1 MKSLGVAAMLVA
13 SAPLWTAPSDADA
26 PPSPVPSTVPAAP
39 RATVLQREFDAARS
53 AWMAAT
59 PSSTQSLPLVHEF
72 CRLAY
77 DLATVQARHADRARI
92 TRLGIDAAEAS
103 LVHHP
108 QSAPTWYYLALNL
121 GELAR
126 TKSLGALKL
135 LPRIRD
141 GLEAARTLDEL
152 LDGAGPDRTLGLLYL
167 EAPGWPAS
175 LGSRTKAREHFLKA
189 VALAPDYPGNHLCL
203 ADALLRWNERDAAK
217 AQLLALDGIW
227 TQARARLSGP
237 RWEPDWSEWSQRRDA
252 LRRSLDG
259 TP

>member
-1 MKSLGVAAMLVA
+1 MLVA
-13 SAPLWTAPSDADA
+13 SAPLWTAPSDADS
-26 PPSPVPSTVPAAP
+26 PPSPIPATAPTAP
-39 RATVLQREFDAARS
+39 RTTDLQGEFDAARS
-53 AWMAAT
+53 AWMAAK

-72 CRLAY
+72 CRCAY
-77 DLATVQARHADRARI
+77 DLAAVQTHHAERARI
-92 TRLGIDAAEAS
+92 TRLGIEAAEAS

-108 QSAPTWYYLALNL
+108 RSAPTWYYLSLNL

-141 GLEAARTLDEL
+141 GLEAARTLDES

-189 VALAPDYPGNHLCL
+189 VALAPDYPGNQLCL
-203 ADALLRWNERDAAK
+203 AEALFRWRELDSAK
-217 AQLLALDGIW
+217 AQLLVLDGIW
-227 TQARARLSGP
+227 AQARSRLSGP
-237 RWEPDWSEWSQRRDA
+237 RWEADWSEWNQRRDA
-252 LRRSLDG
+252 LRQALAG